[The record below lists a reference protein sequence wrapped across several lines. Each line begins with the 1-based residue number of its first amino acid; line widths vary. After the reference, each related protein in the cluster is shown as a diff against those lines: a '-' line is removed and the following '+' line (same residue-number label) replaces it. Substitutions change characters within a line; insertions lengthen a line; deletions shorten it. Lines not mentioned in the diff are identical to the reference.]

1 LDPAGLVHPA
11 QRLAKGLTA
20 PQAPS
25 ALNLPLVVVVV
36 GQLPHQALNRLVG
49 QEAAVVVVVEMMQL
63 LHLVALHRQAV
74 KVTTAE

>member
-1 LDPAGLVHPA
+1 LALVGLVHPA
-11 QRLAKGLTA
+11 QRLAKGLMA
-20 PQAPS
+20 LQAPS

-36 GQLPHQALNRLVG
+36 ARPIQADLALMG
-49 QEAAVVVVVEMMQL
+49 DWAGAAAVAAEMMQL